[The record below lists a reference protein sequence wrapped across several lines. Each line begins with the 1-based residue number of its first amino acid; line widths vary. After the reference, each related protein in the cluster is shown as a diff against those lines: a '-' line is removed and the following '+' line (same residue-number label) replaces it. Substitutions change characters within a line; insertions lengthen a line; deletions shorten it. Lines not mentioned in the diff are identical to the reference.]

1 MRKFAEGGIKK
12 IHGGL
17 YRMNHPL
24 IRVLPAEFPTCP
36 QDAPMPPP
44 SASPRDLDDE
54 PQDEGGGRDSAAE
67 IRSEL
72 FSNGFPTFGLKQH
85 AAINPT
91 DFIGQEVAGYRIVR
105 LLGEGGMSWVF
116 EADQSL
122 IDKPVAFKICKPGTD
137 RRLEAEANILKDIRH
152 PGIAQVLAGGRLET
166 PIGPLTYI
174 VTEMVPHARHL
185 DDHCSHFLPNLRC
198 RVELFTTI
206 CDAVAYAHT
215 DQNLIHRDLKP
226 GNILVDADG
235 RPKVI
240 DFGIARTTSAASD
253 ETTKHTVVGTPDYM
267 SPEQRCGTRLS
278 PASDVYSLGL
288 ILKVL
293 VSDES
298 VLASSP
304 GTRAARNECAR
315 DRHPPRGLER
325 IIARCLNGDPTGR
338 YADAGHLARAVRRW
352 LRWHLPD
359 WLDRRRA
366 IWPDATRRWLASH
379 RRTILRGGMAA
390 ACGAAA
396 IWAIFVR
403 PDTSSY
409 ADAVAVA
416 ARATGPEPSAD
427 SMRTISE
434 ANRVWRLARPF
445 ASSPPLELVC
455 LKGRHSGA
463 AQGSLIAAPAHAM
476 AFRSHPAPLAAVGS
490 AGGVA
495 LIDVNG
501 PAGGLLRRLGNPAP
515 ISAVAFS
522 ADGTRLIAGD
532 EAGRTLIWD
541 TSRLT
546 GDRIDTTPRR
556 IATATSDSNAMLALA
571 VPAAAGQQA
580 HWCLALDAGGG
591 ITRIDLP
598 SDGKEPRSTLLAT
611 VMGAR
616 DIALLE
622 SGRLLAIAS
631 SSGTVEFRDLGR
643 PDAILRREELA
654 GGPIDLAHDPLGRV
668 LYAVTPRRLLVW
680 KNPRASLPL
689 ETSLPSDWEGSF
701 PRVVLGTAD
710 ACLIARQAG
719 DQASLHCF
727 RDVRSRLDPVPRWR
741 ETLALTSPAK
751 VRKAILV
758 PGEVTSFTMLDD
770 RGYLT
775 TSR

>member
-1 MRKFAEGGIKK
+1 
-12 IHGGL
+12 
-17 YRMNHPL
+17 
-24 IRVLPAEFPTCP
+24 
-36 QDAPMPPP
+36 MPPP
-44 SASPRDLDDE
+44 SAGPRGSDDE
-54 PQDEGGGRDSAAE
+54 PQDEGGGSNSAVE
-67 IRSEL
+67 SRSEL
-72 FSNGFPTFGLKQH
+72 FSNGFPTFGLRQH
-85 AAINPT
+85 AAIDPAV
-91 DFIGQEVAGYRIVR
+91 FIGQEVAGYKIIR

-116 EADQSL
+116 EADQSV
-122 IDKPVAFKICKPGTD
+122 IDQPVALKICKPGTD
-137 RRLEAEANILKDIRH
+137 QRLQTEANILKDIKH

-174 VTEMVPHARHL
+174 VTEMVPNARHL

-198 RVELFTTI
+198 RVELFTTV

-215 DQNLIHRDLKP
+215 HRKLIHRDLKP

-253 ETTKHTVVGTPDYM
+253 GTTKHTVVGTPDYM

-304 GTRAARNECAR
+304 GTRAARYGCAR
-315 DRHPPRGLER
+315 DRHPPQGLER
-325 IIARCLNGDPTGR
+325 IIARCLNGDPTRR

-359 WLDRRRA
+359 WLDTRRA
-366 IWPDATRRWLASH
+366 AWPDAARRWLAEH
-379 RRTILRGGMAA
+379 RWPILRGGLAA
-390 ACGAAA
+390 AFGAVA
-396 IWAIFVR
+396 IWTVFVR
-403 PDTSSY
+403 PDMSSY
-409 ADAVAVA
+409 ARAVAVA
-416 ARATGPEPSAD
+416 ARAAGSEPSAD

-434 ANRVWRLARPF
+434 ANRVWRLAHPF

-455 LKGRHSGA
+455 LKSRHSGA
-463 AQGSLIAAPAHAM
+463 AEGSLIAAAADAM
-476 AFRSHPAPLAAVGS
+476 AFRSHPAPLAAVGY

-495 LIDVNG
+495 LVAVNG

-515 ISAVAFS
+515 IAAVAF
-522 ADGTRLIAGD
+522 AAAGTRLIAGD
-532 EAGRTLIWD
+532 ESGRVLIWD

-546 GDRIDTTPRR
+546 GDPIDTTPLR
-556 IATATSDSNAMLALA
+556 IVPAASDANAVLALA
-571 VPAAAGQQA
+571 VPKAAGQQA
-580 HWCLALDAGGG
+580 HWCLALDASGG

-598 SDGKEPRSTLLAT
+598 SDGKDPRSTLLAT
-611 VMGAR
+611 VMGAS

-622 SGRLLAIAS
+622 PGRLLVIAS

-643 PDAILRREELA
+643 PEVILRSDEVA
-654 GGPIDLAHDPLGRV
+654 GGPIDLAHDAAGRV

-680 KNPRASLPL
+680 RNPRSTPPL
-689 ETSLPSDWEGSF
+689 VTSLPPDWEGTS

-710 ACLIARQAG
+710 ACLVARQAG

-727 RDVRSRLDPVPRWR
+727 RDVRSRLDPVPLWR
-741 ETLALTSPAK
+741 ETLTLTSPAK

>member
-1 MRKFAEGGIKK
+1 M
-12 IHGGL
+12 
-17 YRMNHPL
+17 
-24 IRVLPAEFPTCP
+24 T
-36 QDAPMPPP
+36 PPP
-44 SASPRDLDDE
+44 AGPLGSDDE
-54 PQDEGGGRDSAAE
+54 PQDEGGGSNSGAE
-67 IRSEL
+67 SQSEL
-72 FSNGFPTFGLKQH
+72 FSNGFPTFGLRQH
-85 AAINPT
+85 AAIDPAV
-91 DFIGQEVAGYRIVR
+91 FIGQEVAGYKIIR

-122 IDKPVAFKICKPGTD
+122 IDKPIALKICKPGTD
-137 RRLEAEANILKDIRH
+137 RRLEAEANILKDIKH

-174 VTEMVPHARHL
+174 VTEMVPNARHL
-185 DDHCSHFLPNLRC
+185 DDHCSHFLPNLRS

-215 DQNLIHRDLKP
+215 DRKLVHRDLKP

-240 DFGIARTTSAASD
+240 DFGIARTTSVASD
-253 ETTKHTVVGTPDYM
+253 GTTKHTVVGTPDYM

-293 VSDES
+293 VSAES

-325 IIARCLNGDPTGR
+325 IIARCLNGDPTRR
-338 YADAGHLARAVRRW
+338 YSDAGHLARAVRRW

-359 WLDRRRA
+359 WLDTRRA
-366 IWPDATRRWLASH
+366 AWPDAARRWLAEH
-379 RRTILRGGMAA
+379 RWPILRAGLTAA
-390 ACGAAA
+390 LGAAA
-396 IWAIFVR
+396 IWTVFVR
-403 PDTSSY
+403 PDMGSY

-416 ARATGPEPSAD
+416 ARAAGPEPSAD
-427 SMRTISE
+427 GMRAISE
-434 ANRVWRLARPF
+434 ANRVWRLAHPL

-455 LKGRHSGA
+455 LKSRQAGA

-476 AFRSHPAPLAAVGS
+476 AFRSHPTPLAAVGS

-495 LIDVNG
+495 LVDVSNS
-501 PAGGLLRRLGNPAP
+501 ARGLIRRLGNPAP

-522 ADGTRLIAGD
+522 ADGTHLIAGD
-532 EAGRTLIWD
+532 AAGRMLIWD

-546 GDRIDTTPRR
+546 GDRIDTTPLR
-556 IATATSDSNAMLALA
+556 IVPPAPEANAVRALA
-571 VPAAAGQQA
+571 VPTAAGQRA
-580 HWCLALDAGGG
+580 TWCLALDAGGA

-598 SDGKEPRSTLLAT
+598 SEGNEPRSTLLAT
-611 VMGAR
+611 VTGAR

-631 SSGTVEFRDLGR
+631 SSGKVEFRELAR
-643 PDAILRREELA
+643 PEVILRSDEVA
-654 GGPIDLAHDPLGRV
+654 GGPIDLADDEAGRL

-680 KNPRASLPL
+680 RNPRSTPPL
-689 ETSLPSDWEGSF
+689 QTSLPPDWEGTS

-710 ACLIARQAG
+710 ACLVARQSA

-727 RDVRSRLDPVPRWR
+727 RDVRSRLAPVPRWR
-741 ETLALTSPAK
+741 ETLTLTSPAK
-751 VRKAILV
+751 VREAILV
-758 PGEVTSFTMLDD
+758 PGEVASFTMLDD